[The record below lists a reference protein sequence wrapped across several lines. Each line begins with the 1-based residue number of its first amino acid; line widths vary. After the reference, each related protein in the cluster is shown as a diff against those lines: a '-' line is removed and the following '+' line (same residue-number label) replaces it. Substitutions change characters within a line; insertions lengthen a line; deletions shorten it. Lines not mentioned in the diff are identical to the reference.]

1 MRLLARILP
10 ISAAVMTKRSFASM
24 STCSAF
30 IEKVNTEYESLH
42 RSFEEQ
48 FWGTKMA
55 LSDPK
60 YSVPEL
66 THIHSPESLACASR
80 VALHKQTRQP
90 SRRAEVEPP
99 SLRKSRNIVLK
110 LSKY

>member
-66 THIHSPESLACASR
+66 TRTKTEMEAFLASKEK
-80 VALHKQTRQP
+80 LEETRELVG
-90 SRRAEVEPP
+90 RLADV
-99 SLRKSRNIVLK
+99 
-110 LSKY
+110 